1 MDIFSVFTL
10 CGGLAF
16 FLYGMTV
23 MSKSLEKMA
32 GGKLERMLKRM
43 TSSPFKSLLLG
54 AGITIAIQ
62 SSSAMTVMLVGLV
75 NSGVMELRQTIGIIM
90 GSNIGTTLTA
100 WILSLTGIESENVF
114 VNLLKP
120 ENFSPLIALAGI
132 LLIMGSKRQRRRDVG
147 RIMMGF
153 AILMYGMELMS
164 GAVSPLAEMPQ
175 FAGLL
180 TAFENPL
187 LGVLV
192 GAVFTGIIQSSA
204 ASVAILQALA
214 MTGSITYGMAIPI
227 IMGQNI
233 GTCVTALISSIGVN
247 RNAKRVAVVH
257 ISFNVIGTA
266 VCLILFYGGDMILH
280 FTFLNQAV
288 GAVGIAFCHTAFN
301 VFTTILL
308 LPFSRQ
314 LEKLARRLVRTE
326 DTRESF
332 AFLDPLLLR
341 TPGAAVS
348 ESVAMAGRMGQAA
361 RENICLATDQLSQYS
376 RERETQIL
384 QNEDKLDIYEDR
396 LSSYLVEISQHGLSM
411 QDMRTVS
418 RLLHAIGDFERIGDH
433 AVNIQESAQ
442 ELHDKE
448 LRFSDSAREELQ
460 VLLSALDDI
469 LDLTIRSFQAADVE
483 TARRVEPLEETI
495 DQLIEEI
502 RSRHIQRLQAGQCT
516 IQLGFVLSD
525 LLTNIERASDHC
537 SNIAVS
543 VIEECSGGPGRH
555 AYLQEVK
562 AGGAFGETG
571 RNTISPRHDGKRTGS
586 VSTRRRACFL
596 SFRYSRP
603 LSEGKYPYLT
613 ENRRNPYVCGSEE
626 QRDPE
631 KPHAGLCGRKPGPE
645 PLHLC
650 RLRLPPAEAACGGG
664 GVPLHCGP
672 GEGARGDFLQ
682 PHERAGGPDRGHRRH
697 LSRGPDERC
706 EGAAP
711 QGAA

>member
-308 LPFSRQ
+308 LALPPASWKSWRG
-314 LEKLARRLVRTE
+314 
-326 DTRESF
+326 DWCG
-332 AFLDPLLLR
+332 PR
-341 TPGAAVS
+341 TPARALPSWIPCCCGPPARQSAK
-348 ESVAMAGRMGQAA
+348 ALPWQAA
-361 RENICLATDQLSQYS
+361 W
-376 RERETQIL
+376 
-384 QNEDKLDIYEDR
+384 DK
-396 LSSYLVEISQHGLSM
+396 
-411 QDMRTVS
+411 
-418 RLLHAIGDFERIGDH
+418 
-433 AVNIQESAQ
+433 
-442 ELHDKE
+442 
-448 LRFSDSAREELQ
+448 
-460 VLLSALDDI
+460 
-469 LDLTIRSFQAADVE
+469 
-483 TARRVEPLEETI
+483 P
-495 DQLIEEI
+495 
-502 RSRHIQRLQAGQCT
+502 
-516 IQLGFVLSD
+516 
-525 LLTNIERASDHC
+525 
-537 SNIAVS
+537 
-543 VIEECSGGPGRH
+543 PGRTS
-555 AYLQEVK
+555 AWRRTSSPST
-562 AGGAFGETG
+562 AGSG
-571 RNTISPRHDGKRTGS
+571 RPRSCRTRTSWTFTRTGS
-586 VSTRRRACFL
+586 AATWWRSPSTGCPCRICARFPAC
-596 SFRYSRP
+596 STPSGT
-603 LSEGKYPYLT
+603 SS
-613 ENRRNPYVCGSEE
+613 GSATM
-626 QRDPE
+626 P
-631 KPHAGLCGRKPGPE
+631 
-645 PLHLC
+645 
-650 RLRLPPAEAACGGG
+650 
-664 GVPLHCGP
+664 
-672 GEGARGDFLQ
+672 
-682 PHERAGGPDRGHRRH
+682 
-697 LSRGPDERC
+697 
-706 EGAAP
+706 
-711 QGAA
+711 

>member
-75 NSGVMELRQTIGIIM
+75 NSGVMELGQTIGVIM

-147 RIMMGF
+147 RILMGF
-153 AILMYGMELMS
+153 AVLMYGMELMS

-175 FAGLL
+175 FSGLL

-214 MTGSITYGMAIPI
+214 MTGSITYGMAIPV

-266 VCLILFYGGDMILH
+266 VCLVLFYGGDLLFH
-280 FTFLNQAV
+280 FAFMDQAV
-288 GAVGIAFCHTAFN
+288 NAVGIAFCHTAFN

-314 LEKLARRLVRTE
+314 LEKLARRVVRSE
-326 DTRESF
+326 AQEGEL
-332 AFLDPLLLR
+332 AVLDPLLLR

-348 ESVAMAGRMGQAA
+348 ESVSAAGRMGQAA
-361 RENICLATDQLSQYS
+361 RENFRLAVLQLSDYR
-376 RERETQIL
+376 REREDAISGT
-384 QNEDKLDIYEDR
+384 EDKLDAWEDR
-396 LSSYLVEISQHGLSM
+396 LGSYLVEASQHGLSA
-411 QDMRTVS
+411 QDMNTVS
-418 RLLHAIGDFERIGDH
+418 RLLRAIGDFERIGDH

-442 ELHDKE
+442 ELHDKGIQ
-448 LRFSDSAREELQ
+448 FSDEAREELR
-460 VLLSALDDI
+460 VLLTALDDI
-469 LDLTIRSFQAADVE
+469 LDLSLRAFLEDDAVLARQA
-483 TARRVEPLEETI
+483 EPVEETV
-495 DQLIEEI
+495 DVLIQEI
-502 RSRHIQRLQAGQCT
+502 RTRHIRRLQAGQCT
-516 IQLGFVLSD
+516 IELGFILSD
-525 LLTNIERASDHC
+525 LLTNLERVSDHC
-537 SNIAVS
+537 SNIALS
-543 VIEECSGGPGRH
+543 VIQERDGGPGQH
-555 AYLQEVK
+555 ACVQELK
-562 AGGAFGETG
+562 AGGAFGE
-571 RNTISPRHDGKRTGS
+571 DL
-586 VSTRRRACFL
+586 RRDQN
-596 SFRYSRP
+596 
-603 LSEGKYPYLT
+603 KY
-613 ENRRNPYVCGSEE
+613 
-626 QRDPE
+626 
-631 KPHAGLCGRKPGPE
+631 
-645 PLHLC
+645 
-650 RLRLPPAEAACGGG
+650 RLPEA
-664 GVPLHCGP
+664 
-672 GEGARGDFLQ
+672 
-682 PHERAGGPDRGHRRH
+682 
-697 LSRGPDERC
+697 
-706 EGAAP
+706 
-711 QGAA
+711 